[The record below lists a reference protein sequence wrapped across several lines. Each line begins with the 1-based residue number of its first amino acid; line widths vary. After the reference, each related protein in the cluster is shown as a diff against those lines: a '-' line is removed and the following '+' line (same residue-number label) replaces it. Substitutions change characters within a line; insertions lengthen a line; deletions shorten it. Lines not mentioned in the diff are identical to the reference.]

1 MEYKKLS
8 LWVLTLGLVAC
19 SDDYTPRESS
29 PAKTIYLEACAR
41 CHAGEPENPKRY
53 YWSINSKNINAK
65 YIAHKVNAGGLT
77 MPSFP
82 NIQGESMRK
91 LTEYVLLHN
100 LKK

>member
-1 MEYKKLS
+1 MQHKKLI
-8 LWVLTLGLVAC
+8 LWTFILGLVAC
-19 SDDYTPRESS
+19 SNDYTPRESS
-29 PAKTIYLEACAR
+29 PARTIYLEACAG
-41 CHAGEPENPKRY
+41 CHSGEPENPKIY
-53 YWSINSKNINAK
+53 YWSIHPKNINVK

-82 NIQGESMRK
+82 NIKGESMRK